1 MTKYRYTLEGKSNG
15 FVYSNLLRKEKLEE
29 FEFPVSAFRDFCNR
43 KGIPF
48 PFDYEETVQVK
59 EVVTDEQ
66 EKLADD
72 DLEIIE
78 GVTVGELRS
87 YLKEDSPEYLPR
99 LPVILKAKKELIEK
113 RDLKDG
119 AGFRR
124 YKGTG
129 IKELAERIAVDKL
142 KEMGMFT
149 DVDMR
154 AVSRILCRDKQP
166 NNGTGGSY

>member
-48 PFDYEETVQVK
+48 PFDYEETVQAK
-59 EVVTDEQ
+59 EALTDEQ

-99 LPVILKAKKELIEK
+99 LPVILKAKK
-113 RDLKDG
+113 
-119 AGFRR
+119 
-124 YKGTG
+124 
-129 IKELAERIAVDKL
+129 
-142 KEMGMFT
+142 
-149 DVDMR
+149 
-154 AVSRILCRDKQP
+154 
-166 NNGTGGSY
+166 

>member
-1 MTKYRYTLEGKSNG
+1 MTKYRYTLEGQG
-15 FVYSNLLRKEKLEE
+15 DGVLYPHLLNKNEIADL
-29 FEFPVSAFRDFCNR
+29 EFPVSAFRDFFNR
-43 KGIPF
+43 KGIPL
-48 PFDYEETVQVK
+48 PFDYEETVQAK
-59 EVVTDEQ
+59 EAITDEQ

-87 YLKEDSPEYLPR
+87 YLTEDSPEYLPR
-99 LPVILKAKKELIEK
+99 LPVILKAKKELIKK

-119 AGFRR
+119 VGFRR

-129 IKELAERIAVDKL
+129 IKELAERITVDKL

-149 DVDMR
+149 DVDMK
-154 AVSRILCRDKQP
+154 AVSRILCKDKQP